1 MTAKQTH
8 TLLAWQYAK
17 THAFHP
23 AIHVTSRR
31 SAHHP
36 SVGKVYKNSRVVS
49 EVNINYDY
57 NKGNWRNQI

>member
-1 MTAKQTH
+1 MTAKQTR

-23 AIHVTSRR
+23 AIRVTSRR
-31 SAHHP
+31 SAKHP

-49 EVNINYDY
+49 EININYDY